1 MATTDHVRC
10 EIRLQKGKCFQAE
23 FSRNTAGFSEEGF
36 HIQVTEKTEEGCQYG
51 KISLRIKNEAFT
63 ENVNLAMEHPVKVW
77 IPMEKP
83 EKMTAMY
90 LYNPWWTR
98 PAFIEHFQDIPD
110 RTQTLFLKYETRV
123 VCLILP
129 AGEVFKTYLTGG
141 TEREICIEMTA
152 GLGGQNFVEE
162 LLYVCAEAPS
172 VYEAAQKAVSWL
184 ADYKGIRMRGERRIP
199 EMFRYLGWCS
209 WDAFYREVRA
219 DGILQKAEELAEK
232 KVPVKWMLIDDGW
245 MTSQEELLA
254 DFVPDEA
261 KFPGGFRK
269 LTADIKSRTEI
280 RWFGVWHALAGYW
293 AGIAPGS
300 SLAIMEQSY
309 LYQAVSG
316 RLLPSPSTGE
326 RFYRDW
332 YEVLNREGIDF
343 VKVDGQSSVPFYFEN
358 SLPVCEAARG
368 MNQALESG
376 ASRMDG
382 AVINCMGMAMEN
394 ILARPAT
401 AISRNSD
408 DFFPDK
414 EESFVEH
421 LLQNAYNSLYHNEL
435 YCCDWDMFW
444 TMHKDAMKHSLLRAV
459 SGGPVYTSDKPGAT
473 DPEILKPLTYL
484 DGEVLMMD
492 RSAKPAEDCIF
503 SNPLTH
509 GVLKLHNIA
518 SYGDLKA
525 GGIAAFNLTD
535 KTQVLSFCPADIPDL
550 PVTDA
555 YWVYDYFGKTAFLL
569 GRNEKHQ
576 DRMEREAYRW
586 FAILPCGKNGSCL
599 GLLDKYVGFMAVES
613 ICESDN
619 SVTVVLRESG
629 TIGWISQKKPSRIL
643 VNQRNV
649 TDQLEQEGDIC
660 RIRIPED
667 SSKMICMFLWE

>member
-1 MATTDHVRC
+1 MAMTENIRC
-10 EIRLQKGKCFQAE
+10 EIKLQKEKYFHAE
-23 FSRNTAGFSEEGF
+23 FPRNNTGFSEEGF
-36 HIQVTEKTEEGCQYG
+36 HIQVTEKTEDGCRYG
-51 KISLRIKNEAFT
+51 KISLRIKNESFT
-63 ENVNLAMEHPVKVW
+63 ENANLDMEHPVKVW

-98 PAFIEHFQDIPD
+98 PAFVERFQDIPD
-110 RTQTLFLKYETRV
+110 RTQTVFFQYKTRMA
-123 VCLILP
+123 CLVLP
-129 AGEVFKTYLTGG
+129 AGKAFKTYLTGG
-141 TEREICIEMTA
+141 TEQEICIEMTA
-152 GLGGQNFVEE
+152 GTGGQSCVEE
-162 LLYVCAEAPS
+162 PLYVLTEAPS
-172 VYEAAQKAVSWL
+172 IYEAVHKAFTWL
-184 ADYKGIRMRGERRIP
+184 ADYKGIRMREERRFP

-209 WDAFYREVRA
+209 WDAFYREVSE
-219 DGILQKAEELAEK
+219 DGIRKKAEELSEK

-245 MTSQEELLA
+245 MTSQEEMLA
-254 DFVPDEA
+254 DFVPDKE
-261 KFPGGFRK
+261 KFPEGFRK
-269 LTADIKSRTEI
+269 LTEDVKSQTDI

-300 SLAIMEQSY
+300 TLATKENPY
-309 LYQAVSG
+309 LYQAVNG
-316 RLLPSPSTGE
+316 KLFPSPFTGE

-332 YEVLNREGIDF
+332 YEELNREGIDF

-358 SLPVCEAARG
+358 SLPVCVAAQG

-382 AVINCMGMAMEN
+382 TVINCMGMAMEN

-414 EESFVEH
+414 EESFAEH

-484 DGEVLMMD
+484 DGEILMMD

-503 SNPLTH
+503 SDPLSD

-518 SYGDLKA
+518 SYGELKA
-525 GGIAAFNLTD
+525 GGIAAYNLTD

-550 PVTDA
+550 PMAEA
-555 YWVYDYFGKTAFLL
+555 YWAYDYFGKTAFLL
-569 GRNEKHQ
+569 SANEKHEES
-576 DRMEREAYRW
+576 METEAYKW
-586 FAILPCGKNGSCL
+586 FVILPCGKHGSCL
-599 GLLDKYVGFMAVES
+599 GLLEKYVGFMAVES
-613 ICESDN
+613 ICESDS
-619 SVTVVLRESG
+619 SVTVVLHESG
-629 TIGWISQKKPSRIL
+629 TIGWISQKRPCRIL
-643 VNQRNV
+643 VNHMDV
-649 TDQLEQEGDIC
+649 TDRLEQEGDIF
-660 RIRIPED
+660 RISIPED
-667 SSKMICMFLWE
+667 PARMICTFQWE